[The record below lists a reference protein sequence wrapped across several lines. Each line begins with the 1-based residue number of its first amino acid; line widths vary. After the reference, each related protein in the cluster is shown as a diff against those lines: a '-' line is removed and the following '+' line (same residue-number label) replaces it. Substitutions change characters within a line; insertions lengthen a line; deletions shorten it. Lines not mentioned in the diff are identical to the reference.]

1 MFFETLLWLWCFIF
15 FSCWPDLL
23 WNRFVIC
30 LFFLNRGLTLVLRT
44 WSTFTGLSRTSIAS
58 IYDLLKRFPKK
69 VKLNDYDYDYDHII
83 MIVNVMMVMVMVMMT
98 VMVIIKLL
106 L

>member
-1 MFFETLLWLWCFIF
+1 MNL
-15 FSCWPDLL
+15 
-23 WNRFVIC
+23 FVIC
-30 LFFLNRGLTLVLRT
+30 SFFLNRGRTLVLRT

-69 VKLNDYDYDYDHII
+69 SKLNDYDYDYNYDYDHII
-83 MIVNVMMVMVMVMMT
+83 MIVNVMMMMVMVTVT

-106 L
+106 S